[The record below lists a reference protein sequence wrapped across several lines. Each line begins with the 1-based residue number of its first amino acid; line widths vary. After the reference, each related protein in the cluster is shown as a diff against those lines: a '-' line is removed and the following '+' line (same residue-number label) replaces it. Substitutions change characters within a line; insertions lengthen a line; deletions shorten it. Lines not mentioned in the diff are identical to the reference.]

1 MIAIIDDGM
10 GNLRSVQKAFE
21 RLGVEATVTSDKAL
35 VESADKLV
43 LPGVGAIA
51 DAIAEL
57 KRADL
62 VDPIVRA
69 VESNRPFLGICLG
82 FQALFERSEENGG
95 TECLGLF
102 KGTVRRFPE
111 SPEYVVPHM
120 GWNDLTFKQKDVPI
134 YKDMKETDYVY
145 FVHSYYVDAE
155 DPAIVATTTN
165 YDNVEFC
172 SSIAVGNV
180 FATQFH
186 PEKSQN
192 VGLDILKNFAAL

>member
-1 MIAIIDDGM
+1 MIAIIDYGM

-180 FATQFH
+180 FGVQFH
-186 PEKSQN
+186 PEKSQA
-192 VGLDILKNFAAL
+192 VGLKILQNFADL

>member
-1 MIAIIDDGM
+1 MIAIIDYGM

-120 GWNDLTFKQKDVPI
+120 GWNDLTFKQKNVPI

>member
-1 MIAIIDDGM
+1 MIAIIDYGM

-120 GWNDLTFKQKDVPI
+120 GWNDLTFKQKDVQI

>member
-1 MIAIIDDGM
+1 MIAIIDYGM

-120 GWNDLTFKQKDVPI
+120 GWNDLTFKQKNVPI
-134 YKDMKETDYVY
+134 YKDMKESDYVY

-192 VGLDILKNFAAL
+192 VGFDILKNFAAL

>member
-1 MIAIIDDGM
+1 MIAIIDYGM

-82 FQALFERSEENGG
+82 FQALFDWSEENGG

>member
-1 MIAIIDDGM
+1 MIAIIDYGM

-120 GWNDLTFKQKDVPI
+120 GWNDLTFKQKNVPI
-134 YKDMKETDYVY
+134 YKDMKESDYVY

>member
-1 MIAIIDDGM
+1 MIAIIDYGM

-82 FQALFERSEENGG
+82 FQALFERS
-95 TECLGLF
+95 
-102 KGTVRRFPE
+102 FPE

-120 GWNDLTFKQKDVPI
+120 GWNDLTFKQKNVPI
-134 YKDMKETDYVY
+134 YKDMKESDYVY

>member
-1 MIAIIDDGM
+1 MIAIIDYGM

-21 RLGVEATVTSDKAL
+21 RLGVEATVTSAKAL

-192 VGLDILKNFAAL
+192 VGLDILQNFAAL

>member
-1 MIAIIDDGM
+1 MIAIIDYGM
-10 GNLRSVQKAFE
+10 GNLRSVQNAFE

>member
-1 MIAIIDDGM
+1 MIAIIDYGM

-145 FVHSYYVDAE
+145 FVHSYYVDAQ

>member
-1 MIAIIDDGM
+1 MIAIIDYGM

-120 GWNDLTFKQKDVPI
+120 GWNDLTFKQKNVPI

-145 FVHSYYVDAE
+145 FVHSYYVDAQ

>member
-1 MIAIIDDGM
+1 MIAIIDYGM

-120 GWNDLTFKQKDVPI
+120 GWNDLTFKQNDVPI

>member
-1 MIAIIDDGM
+1 MIAIIDYGM

-134 YKDMKETDYVY
+134 YKDMKEIDYVY

>member
-1 MIAIIDDGM
+1 MIAIIDYGM

-21 RLGVEATVTSDKAL
+21 RLGVEATITSDKAK
-35 VESADKLV
+35 VDAAEKLV

-51 DAIAEL
+51 DAMTEL
-57 KRADL
+57 RRADL
-62 VDPIVRA
+62 VDSIVSA
-69 VESNRPFLGICLG
+69 VKANRPFLGICLG

-95 TECLGLF
+95 VDCLGLF

-120 GWNDLTFKQKDVPI
+120 GWNRLDFKQKNVPI
-134 YKDMKETDYVY
+134 YRDLKETDYVY

-155 DPAIVATTTN
+155 DPSIVATTTN
-165 YDNVEFC
+165 YDNVDFC

-180 FATQFH
+180 FGAQFH
-186 PEKSQN
+186 PEKSQD
-192 VGLDILKNFAAL
+192 VGLSILKNFAAL